1 MTGFG
6 WLIVLRSH
14 LSKLAASVAAGLCLG
29 GCAATQAIERNAPPT
44 LAIAEAATVPGL
56 TGVRSWG
63 DNVPKDAV
71 QEYHR
76 IFPGLP
82 RIGQS
87 AQRAEGRPV
96 IKVLALSGGGPDGAF
111 GAGLLSGWS
120 ARGNRPEFQFV
131 TGISAGALIAPF
143 AYLGPAYDEPMREMW
158 TQYETSELITAQLL
172 PGLLGG
178 SSLADT
184 APLAALIA
192 KYVDRAFLAKIAA
205 EYNKGRILLIGTTN
219 LDAQRPVVWNMGA
232 IARAGTPA
240 AIDLF
245 RKVLLASAA
254 IPGAFPPVHIKVEAD
269 GQSYDEM
276 HVDGGTTREVFITPV
291 QAPLRALDKLYDQPP
306 MREIYI
312 VKNGKIGADYGEV
325 TPKTISI
332 ASRAIATLLKRQ
344 HAGDIYRIYR
354 AAKDGGADF
363 NLIAVP
369 ETFAEKPKQAFDP
382 AYQKALFETGYK
394 IGRGGIGWMKVPPEL
409 LPTRAAPRV
418 PVAAVSVAP
427 ASVAHTAPAA
437 PGVFDSRSGP

>member
-1 MTGFG
+1 MIASRFP
-6 WLIVLRSH
+6 IVLRCH
-14 LSKLAASVAAGLCLG
+14 LLKLAVLLAAGCGMG
-29 GCAATQAIERNAPPT
+29 GCAAMQTMERKAPPS
-44 LAIAEAATVPGL
+44 LAVAESATIPDL
-56 TGVRSWG
+56 IGVRSWG
-63 DNVPKDAV
+63 DFVPNDPV
-71 QEYHR
+71 REYNR
-76 IFPGLP
+76 LFPGLP
-82 RIGQS
+82 QIGQT
-87 AQRAEGRPV
+87 ARRVDGRPV
-96 IKVLALSGGGPDGAF
+96 INVLALSGGGPDGAF
-111 GAGLLSGWS
+111 GAGLLSGWT

-143 AYLGPAYDEPMREMW
+143 AYLGPAHDDQMREIW

-192 KYVDRAFLAKIAA
+192 KYVDRGFLAKIAG

-240 AIDLF
+240 AIELF
-245 RKVLLASAA
+245 RQVLLASAA
-254 IPGAFPPVHIKVEAD
+254 IPGAFPPVNIKVLAD
-269 GQSYDEM
+269 GQQFDEM
-276 HVDGGTTREVFITPV
+276 HVDGGTTREVFITAV
-291 QAPLRALDKLYDQPP
+291 QAPLRAFDKLYEKPP
-306 MREIYI
+306 LRQLYI

-325 TPKTISI
+325 KPKTISI

-369 ETFAEKPKQAFDP
+369 ETFAAKPKQAFDP
-382 AYQKALFETGYK
+382 VYQKALFETGFRM
-394 IGRGGIGWMKVPPEL
+394 GRSGIGWMKVPPEL
-409 LPTRAAPRV
+409 LPTPPAPVGAVTVARV
-418 PVAAVSVAP
+418 DPIAKAPVA
-427 ASVAHTAPAA
+427 
-437 PGVFDSRSGP
+437 PGFFDVLSGP

>member
-1 MTGFG
+1 MTRLGF
-6 WLIVLRSH
+6 LALHRDLQTFAVLVAVA
-14 LSKLAASVAAGLCLG
+14 LAVG
-29 GCAATQAIERNAPPT
+29 GCAAVQTLERHAPPS
-44 LAIAEAATVPGL
+44 LAIAEAATIPGL
-56 TGVRSWG
+56 TGVRAWG
-63 DNVPKDAV
+63 DFVPKDAV

-82 RIGQS
+82 RLGQT
-87 AQRAEGRPV
+87 ATRIDGRLV

-111 GAGLLSGWS
+111 GAGLLSGWT
-120 ARGNRPEFQFV
+120 ARGTRPEFQFV

-143 AYLGPAYDEPMREMW
+143 AYLGSGYDDQMREIW

-172 PGLLGG
+172 PALLGG

-205 EYNKGRILLIGTTN
+205 EYSRGRILLIGTTN

-240 AIDLF
+240 AIELF
-245 RKVLLASAA
+245 RQVLLASAA
-254 IPGAFPPVHIKVEAD
+254 IPGAFPPVNIKVVAD
-269 GQSYDEM
+269 GQSFDEM

-291 QAPLRALDKLYDQPP
+291 QAPLRSLDRLYEQPP
-306 MREIYI
+306 LRQLYI
-312 VKNGKIGADYGEV
+312 VKNGKIGADYIEV
-325 TPKTISI
+325 KPKTISI

-354 AAKDGGADF
+354 AAKDGGAEF

-369 ETFAEKPKQAFDP
+369 ETFSEKPKQAFDP
-382 AYQKALFETGYK
+382 VYQKALFETGYK
-394 IGRGGIGWMKVPPEL
+394 MGRGGIGWMKVPPEL
-409 LPTRAAPRV
+409 LPTPPTPRAPAIPVTVARSEALAPAVAAPNL
-418 PVAAVSVAP
+418 
-427 ASVAHTAPAA
+427 
-437 PGVFDSRSGP
+437 FDVLIGP

>member
-1 MTGFG
+1 V
-6 WLIVLRSH
+6 LI
-14 LSKLAASVAAGLCLG
+14 AAALSVA
-29 GCAATQAIERNAPPT
+29 GCAAVPTLERKAPPN
-44 LAIAEAATVPGL
+44 LAVAEAATIPGL

-63 DNVPKDAV
+63 DFVPKDAV

-82 RIGQS
+82 QIGQN
-87 AQRAEGRPV
+87 APRIDGRPV

-111 GAGLLSGWS
+111 GAGLLSGWT
-120 ARGNRPEFQFV
+120 ARGDRPEFQFV

-143 AYLGPAYDEPMREMW
+143 AYLGSAYDEPMREIW

-178 SSLADT
+178 PSLADT

-205 EYNKGRILLIGTTN
+205 EYSKGRILLIGTTN

-240 AIDLF
+240 AVELF
-245 RKVLLASAA
+245 RQVLLASSA
-254 IPGAFPPVHIKVEAD
+254 IPGAFPPVNIKVVAD
-269 GQSYDEM
+269 GQSFDEM

-291 QAPLRALDKLYDQPP
+291 QASFRSLDKLYDQPP
-306 MREIYI
+306 LRHIYI
-312 VKNGKIGADYGEV
+312 VKNGKIGADYTEV
-325 TPKTISI
+325 KPKTLAI

-344 HAGDIYRIYR
+344 HSGDIYRIYR
-354 AAKDGGADF
+354 DAKDGGAEF

-369 ETFAEKPKQAFDP
+369 EAFSEKPKQAFDP
-382 AYQKALFETGYK
+382 VYQKALFETGYK
-394 IGRGGIGWMKVPPEL
+394 MGRGGIKWLKIPPEL
-409 LPTRAAPRV
+409 LPTLPTPRPPPV
-418 PVAAVSVAP
+418 PVTVARNEPQASATAVP
-427 ASVAHTAPAA
+427 N
-437 PGVFDSRSGP
+437 VFDILGGH